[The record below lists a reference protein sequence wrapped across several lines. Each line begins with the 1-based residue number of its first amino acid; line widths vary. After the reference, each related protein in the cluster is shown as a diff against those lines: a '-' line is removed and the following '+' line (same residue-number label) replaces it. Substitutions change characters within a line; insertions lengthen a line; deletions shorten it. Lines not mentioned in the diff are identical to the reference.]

1 MMIGDEMKKKIY
13 IDMDGVV
20 ADFDKFVSNLLGRKI
35 GWGVSDLTSAEW
47 SKVAA
52 VPNFYNQL
60 DLIEDSEVM
69 VAAALSFSTRFDV
82 EFLTALPRESTMPTA
97 RADKT
102 DWLAEHFPGVPINFG
117 PFSRDKQKWFKTPG
131 DILIDDKPSNVAE
144 WVTAGGIA
152 IHHQGDFAKTIDLLY
167 HAVDKEQ
174 PMLLR

>member
-1 MMIGDEMKKKIY
+1 MMIGDDVKKIY

-47 SKVAA
+47 AQVAA
-52 VPNFYNQL
+52 IPNFYDQL
-60 DLIEDSEVM
+60 DMIEDSEVL

-102 DWLAEHFPGVPINFG
+102 AWLARHFPGVPINFG
-117 PFSRDKQKWFKTPG
+117 PFSRDKQKWFKTAG
-131 DILIDDKPSNVAE
+131 DILIDDKPSNVQE
-144 WVTAGGIA
+144 WFAAGGIA
-152 IHHQGDFAKTIDLLY
+152 IFHQGDFAKTIDLLY

-174 PMLLR
+174 TMLLR